1 MKDRYQA
8 VIIGGGV
15 VGVSVLY
22 HLAKNGWT
30 DCVVLERSVLA
41 AGSSWHAAG
50 GVHALNADPNMS
62 ALQGYTLDLLSKI
75 QEESGQD
82 IGLHMTGGITIAST
96 PDRWEWLQSA
106 YRTYQTIGIEDVHL
120 MTPNEIKDKCPIMDI
135 KGVLGGLW
143 ADREGYVDTTGT
155 VWAYAK
161 AAKKFG
167 AEVIENTKVE
177 KLKQRA
183 DGCWEVYTEK
193 GKIITEHV
201 VNAGG
206 LWAKQVGK
214 MAGLNLP
221 VSPLK
226 HHYLVTETI
235 PTV

>member
-106 YRTYQTIGIEDVHL
+106 YRTYQTIGIEDVSL
-120 MTPNEIKDKCPIMDI
+120 MTPDEVKDKCPIMDV

-143 ADREGYVDTTGT
+143 ADNRSLLFNLRMFFMCNCIILYQEIMLILLFIDCIIYIFLVKTFD
-155 VWAYAK
+155 
-161 AAKKFG
+161 
-167 AEVIENTKVE
+167 
-177 KLKQRA
+177 
-183 DGCWEVYTEK
+183 
-193 GKIITEHV
+193 KIIY
-201 VNAGG
+201 
-206 LWAKQVGK
+206 
-214 MAGLNLP
+214 NLMRS
-221 VSPLK
+221 V
-226 HHYLVTETI
+226 HRCRVTPI
-235 PTV
+235 

>member
-1 MKDRYQA
+1 MKDRYQV

-96 PDRWEWLQSA
+96 PDRWEWPFPPIRSARNCYASSHMQS
-106 YRTYQTIGIEDVHL
+106 
-120 MTPNEIKDKCPIMDI
+120 N
-135 KGVLGGLW
+135 VLT
-143 ADREGYVDTTGT
+143 A
-155 VWAYAK
+155 
-161 AAKKFG
+161 FF
-167 AEVIENTKVE
+167 
-177 KLKQRA
+177 
-183 DGCWEVYTEK
+183 
-193 GKIITEHV
+193 
-201 VNAGG
+201 
-206 LWAKQVGK
+206 
-214 MAGLNLP
+214 LNF
-221 VSPLK
+221 
-226 HHYLVTETI
+226 
-235 PTV
+235 

>member
-1 MKDRYQA
+1 MRDRYQV

-30 DCVVLERSVLA
+30 DSVVLERSVLA

-106 YRTYQTIGIEDVHL
+106 YRTYQTIGIEDVCL
-120 MTPNEIKDKCPIMDI
+120 MTPEEIKNKCPIMDT

-143 ADREGYVDTTGT
+143 AVG
-155 VWAYAK
+155 
-161 AAKKFG
+161 
-167 AEVIENTKVE
+167 NVE
-177 KLKQRA
+177 LRR
-183 DGCWEVYTEK
+183 T
-193 GKIITEHV
+193 
-201 VNAGG
+201 
-206 LWAKQVGK
+206 
-214 MAGLNLP
+214 
-221 VSPLK
+221 
-226 HHYLVTETI
+226 
-235 PTV
+235 